1 MTECNKYITTV
12 QQYADTEDLFVEIP
26 DEICKEL
33 NWQEGDIIDW
43 KTDDQGIIL
52 SKVEDSSSTQEEYEQ
67 TYNWYTVKKEAIE
80 DYYNSESEGKDFNS
94 QEIYDIC
101 FNTKTS

>member
-1 MTECNKYITTV
+1 MSNKYITTV
-12 QQYADTEDLFVEIP
+12 QQYGDTEDFFVEIP

-52 SKVEDSSSTQEEYEQ
+52 SKVEDTSSTQKEHQQ
-67 TYNWYTVKKEAIE
+67 T
-80 DYYNSESEGKDFNS
+80 YYNSESEGKDIHYWYKAKEEAIQKYS
-94 QEIYDIC
+94 
-101 FNTKTS
+101 S